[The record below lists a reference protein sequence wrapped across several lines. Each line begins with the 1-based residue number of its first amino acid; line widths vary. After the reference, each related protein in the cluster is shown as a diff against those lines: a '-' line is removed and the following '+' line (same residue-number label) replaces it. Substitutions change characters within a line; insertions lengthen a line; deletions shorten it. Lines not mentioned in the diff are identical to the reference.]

1 MKPAPFDYVLAEN
14 AEQALAVLAQEGDA
28 ARVLAGGQSLVPM
41 LNMRLVR
48 PGVVVDISRL
58 HDLAAIHADNHAIT
72 VGAMVRQADLLAHP
86 HLADSHPLLAQ
97 ALPWIGHPQTRAQG
111 TVCGSLAHADPSAE
125 LPVMLTALDGTVTLR
140 SRRGRRELSAADFFQ
155 GLMTTDC
162 ADDEMI
168 EQVRFPAKRPG
179 AGYAFREFSR
189 RDGDFAIVAC
199 AAVVTADGIE
209 LTLGGVGDQPHR
221 RVWDRLS
228 GTALDDALNDFA
240 WQSDARDDQ
249 HASARLRRDLVRS
262 LGRQTIEEA
271 LACLG

>member
-1 MKPAPFDYVLAEN
+1 MKPAPFDYILAEN

-41 LNMRLVR
+41 LNMRLAR
-48 PGVVVDISRL
+48 PGVVVDIS
-58 HDLAAIHADNHAIT
+58 HVADFHAIHAGGGAIT
-72 VGAMVRQADLLAHP
+72 VPAMARQADLLAYP

-97 ALPWIGHPQTRAQG
+97 ALPWVGHPQTRAQG

-125 LPVMLTALDGTVTLR
+125 LPLMLTALDGTVTLR
-140 SRRGRRELSAADFFQ
+140 SRRGRRELPAADFFQ

-162 ADDEMI
+162 AADEMI
-168 EQVRFPAKRPG
+168 EQVRFPARRPG

-199 AAVVTADGIE
+199 AAVATADGIE
-209 LTLGGVGDQPHR
+209 LTLGGVGDRPHR
-221 RVWDRLS
+221 RVWDRLTGS
-228 GTALDDALNDFA
+228 TLDDALNEFA
-240 WQSDARDDQ
+240 WQSGARDDQ

-271 LACLG
+271 LACAE